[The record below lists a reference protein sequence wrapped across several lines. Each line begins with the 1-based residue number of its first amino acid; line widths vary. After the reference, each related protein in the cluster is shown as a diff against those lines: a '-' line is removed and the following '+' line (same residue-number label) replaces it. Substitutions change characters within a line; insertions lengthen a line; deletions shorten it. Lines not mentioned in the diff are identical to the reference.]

1 MRHIKVT
8 KEGVATFDL
17 ELDLKNLESKIY
29 LYKVRLKALTGL
41 VGPEREVVGPVESS
55 RTPRW

>member
-29 LYKVRLKALTGL
+29 LYKVRLEALTG
-41 VGPEREVVGPVESS
+41 VAGPGREVVDPMESS